1 MDIHA
6 YIISLVFDLVLDMI
20 GIFIL
25 LWFVWKGVELF
36 KSGVLWVMNYIYMR
50 GE

>member
-6 YIISLVFDLVLDMI
+6 YVISLVLDLVLDI
-20 GIFIL
+20 VGVC
-25 LWFVWKGVELF
+25 FVFWIAWKGVELF
-36 KSGVLWVMNYIYMR
+36 KSGLLWVMNYIYMK